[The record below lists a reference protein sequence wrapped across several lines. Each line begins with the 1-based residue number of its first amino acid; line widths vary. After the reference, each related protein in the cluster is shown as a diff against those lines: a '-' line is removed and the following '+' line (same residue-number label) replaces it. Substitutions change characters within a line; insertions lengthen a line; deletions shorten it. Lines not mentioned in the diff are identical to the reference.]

1 MQTETDILILG
12 GGCAGLS
19 LALRLAAHGE
29 DCPRTAVIESRSH
42 YVNDRTWCF
51 WDDRSAHLRH
61 LVQHR
66 WPTVSLAD
74 AGRRVTVD
82 CHEIPYAMI
91 PAETF
96 YAHATAALAE
106 TTRVGLAMN
115 EPIVAEP
122 RKEGGLWRVETR
134 HGSRCAKRLIDTRP
148 QRSPE
153 RGAAVLWQSFSGQ
166 EIECDAARFD
176 PGMAHLMDFSPSR
189 NGRITFLYLLPTSP
203 HRALVEATVFAPDP
217 LGPEDLAE
225 ELAAFIHRQV
235 DGSNHVVLRSEH
247 GALPMGQAALARGA
261 DVSHVRAGVAAGGAR
276 PASGF
281 AFQRIQ
287 RWADACAGALIAGE
301 PPLPHPPDPWITR
314 AMDALFLRVL
324 RAQPERAPELFLAL
338 FALRDPRR
346 IIRFM
351 SDHAM
356 LADYAAIALAL
367 PPWLF
372 LREIP
377 GLLLDGAGVRETG
390 ATR

>member
-1 MQTETDILILG
+1 MQTETEILILG

-19 LALRLAAHGE
+19 LALRLAAHGQ

-42 YVNDRTWCF
+42 YINDRTWCF
-51 WDDRSAHLRH
+51 WDDGSAHFRH

-66 WPTVSLAD
+66 WPKVLLAH
-74 AGRRVTVD
+74 AGRQITVD
-82 CHEIPYAMI
+82 CHSIPYAMI

-106 TTRVGLAMN
+106 TTRVDLSMDD
-115 EPIVAEP
+115 PVLAEP
-122 RKEGGLWRVETR
+122 RKEGALWRVETR
-134 HGSRCAKRLIDTRP
+134 QGSRLAKHLIDTRP
-148 QRSPE
+148 HRPPA

-176 PGMAHLMDFSPSR
+176 PGLAHLMDFSPSG
-189 NGRITFLYLLPTSP
+189 NGRITFLYLLPFSP
-203 HRALVEATVFAPDP
+203 HRALVEATAFATDP
-217 LGPEDLAE
+217 LGPEDFTE
-225 ELAAFIHRQV
+225 ELAAFIDQQV
-235 DGSNHVVLRSEH
+235 GGSKHAVLRSEH
-247 GALPMGQAALARGA
+247 GALPMGQAAIPSNS
-261 DVSHVRAGVAAGGAR
+261 DVSHVRAGVVAGGAR

-287 RWADACAGALIAGE
+287 RWAHACAGALIAGH
-301 PPLPHPPDPWITR
+301 PPVAHPPDPWATR

-324 RAQPERAPELFLAL
+324 RARPEMAPELFLAL

-351 SDHAM
+351 SDHARPT
-356 LADYAAIALAL
+356 DYAAIALAL

-377 GLLLDGAGVRETG
+377 GLLLNRTGQREGGAI
-390 ATR
+390 